1 MPVIDENQV
10 RAACDY
16 NKRLNV
22 SQRVVKDPGADS
34 AGLAGILGEVDATAN
49 LPLEKALCLPAEAYS
64 SEAFFSWEE
73 KNVLR
78 AEWICVAHSSQ
89 VAKVGDFLTLDLL
102 GEPLL
107 VVQDKDNQIR
117 VLSRAC
123 PHRGMDIMP
132 PGFGHTPAVPTE
144 GTPGAGHTR
153 LFLCPYHTW
162 TFELDGKLK
171 ACPEMHQAEGFQRNE
186 WGLREFR
193 SEVWQGFIFVNL
205 DGSAPESA
213 SQQFAGFASHLSKW
227 ASQDLVVVDAREW
240 DCPFNWKVIVE
251 NFMESYHHLGAHLGT
266 LQPMMPAKDSWTEKE
281 KAHFIRCHIPYGA
294 KERAAIAEA
303 EAAGGAR
310 EIFPVLPG
318 LDQRDRFE
326 WGLTLGYPNFLL
338 AYVPDC
344 LIWYRVQPEGPHR
357 HTLLTTLLVPRA
369 ATELPDFNERLAKA
383 TAASVAFHLEDM
395 EMCVGVQRS
404 YYASGYQRGRLS
416 HLEMPIWLL
425 QRYLAARSR
434 GTWPTLDRP
443 SAPSQAPKTTEA

>member
-1 MPVIDENQV
+1 MPVIDEIQV

-16 NKRLNV
+16 NGQLDAPH
-22 SQRVVKDPGADS
+22 RVARDPAADEASLACTLAQVQGAAD
-34 AGLAGILGEVDATAN
+34 
-49 LPLEKALCLPAEAYS
+49 LPLASAVCLPAAVYA
-64 SEAFFSWEE
+64 SEAFARWEE

-78 AEWICVAHSSQ
+78 AEWICIAHNSQ
-89 VAKVGDFLTLDLL
+89 IAGVGDFITLELL

-107 VVQDKDNQIR
+107 VVRDKDAQIR

-132 PGFGHTPAVPTE
+132 PGFGHTSAE
-144 GTPGAGHTR
+144 QGKGSPGSGHTR

-162 TFELDGKLK
+162 TFELDGQLK
-171 ACPEMHQAEGFQRNE
+171 ACPEMHKAAGFERNE

-193 SEVWQGFIFVNL
+193 SEVWHGFVFVNL
-205 DGSAPESA
+205 DGAAVKSLAE
-213 SQQFAGFASHLSKW
+213 QYAGFEEHLAKW
-227 ASQDLVVVDAREW
+227 SSQDLVVVDAREW
-240 DCPFNWKVIVE
+240 SCPFNWKVIVE
-251 NFMESYHHLGAHLGT
+251 NFMESYHHLGAHLST
-266 LQPMMPAKDSWTEKE
+266 LQPMMPARDSWTEEE

-303 EAAGGAR
+303 ESAGGAR
-310 EIFPVLPG
+310 EAFPLIPG
-318 LDQRDRFE
+318 LDSRDRFE
-326 WGLTLGYPNFLL
+326 WGLTLGFPNFLL

-369 ATELPDFNERLAKA
+369 VTELPDFQERLCKA

-416 HLEMPIWLL
+416 HLEMPIWLI
-425 QRYLAARSR
+425 QRYLASRVR
-434 GTWPTLDRP
+434 GTWPTCDRP
-443 SAPSQAPKTTEA
+443 AATGQNPDA